1 MPTYLVKLTPI
12 DKFFFGQKNT
22 FGDDNVNYFVRS
34 SHFPQ
39 QTALL
44 GLLRYQLLCHA
55 DKSVFDNNK
64 IVNSKAAK
72 ELIGEKS
79 FSPEEPS
86 VDNFGLIESLSPVFL
101 MDKETGELYLPAGL
115 RYQEKEEGEYEPLHL
130 KIEGGVALL
139 EGYEAKKGV
148 YSRWILGRT
157 QSDIIAEDDFF
168 KEDTR
173 VGIRKNYIGGT
184 EDDAFFCETF
194 YHFNN
199 YVVEDPKEG
208 NETHSNCEKKLK
220 KVHDYCF
227 AFRFRAK
234 KEIEFRT
241 EAEKSVQAKES
252 SVVGELIVH
261 LGGERQPFLM
271 EVTKEENADLL
282 PLKDFSFAK
291 DRSLY
296 MVLLLSD
303 ACIPSEI
310 AKKALFAITEV
321 KDFACLL
328 TQTDGD
334 RRFYNRFGKR
344 VKEHKEVETK
354 DVHLTHERELYAA
367 GSLFYF
373 EDYEAADKFCQRVT
387 SSHFHTIGYNYTTI
401 IEPETNKKQD
411 SI

>member
-22 FGDDNVNYFVRS
+22 FGDNNVNYFVRS

-101 MDKETGELYLPAGL
+101 MDKETGEMYLPAGL
-115 RYQEKEEGEYEPLHL
+115 RYQEKEKGKYEPLHL
-130 KIEGGVALL
+130 KKEGSVVLL
-139 EGYEAKKGV
+139 EDYDTKKGV
-148 YSRWILGRT
+148 YSRWISDRI
-157 QSDIIAEDDFF
+157 QSDTIAEDDFF

-173 VGIRKNYIGGT
+173 VGIRKNYTGGT

-194 YHFNN
+194 YHFAN
-199 YVVEDPKEG
+199 YVGGDLKEG
-208 NETHSNCEKKLK
+208 NEGTAHSNCEKELK

-234 KEIEFRT
+234 EEVRF
-241 EAEKSVQAKES
+241 EKSK
-252 SVVGELIVH
+252 IVH

-310 AKKALFAITEV
+310 AKEALFAITEV

-344 VKEHKEVETK
+344 VKGHKEVKTK
-354 DVHLTHERELYAA
+354 DVHLTHERELYIA

-373 EDYEAADKFCQRVT
+373 EDYEAADKFCQRVI

-401 IEPETNKKQD
+401 IEPDNKQKTR
-411 SI
+411 